1 MATLTRSITKLALL
15 ENTKQIV
22 LALTANYVRFN
33 ITLRQIPLSNIS
45 SYQRFARMVGYA
57 ERFESI

>member
-1 MATLTRSITKLALL
+1 MATLTRSITKLALF

-22 LALTANYVRFN
+22 LALTANYVRFR
-33 ITLRQIPLSNIS
+33 ITLRQVPLLNIS